1 MNSTCLKMHSRH
13 IQFREAFSINM
24 FLWQIFY
31 LNEKHAPVKIVNN
44 LITCEHFQRYTL
56 IKSICGL
63 NTCARDIDLLPT
75 KNNIKFKLYN
85 FFVFPCLICSRYI
98 FCHDLLIYFNISCFC
113 MKVLIL

>member
-13 IQFREAFSINM
+13 IRFREAFSINM

>member
-31 LNEKHAPVKIVNN
+31 LNEKYARVKIFNN
-44 LITCEHFQRYTL
+44 LITCENFQMYSL
-56 IKSICGL
+56 IKLICGL

-75 KNNIKFKLYN
+75 KNNIKFKLYS
-85 FFVFPCLICSRYI
+85 FFVFPCLICSAMII
-98 FCHDLLIYFNISCFC
+98 FLLLIYFNISRFC